1 MRKFIAVSVAAA
13 LLAGCTS
20 TTPAMQGVEVVG
32 SQQAI
37 AGCKFVKSVRGDQNL
52 IGGMMFQGAAYN
64 DAINQM
70 KKRTVEAGGNRLFV
84 VNATAGLGGANAIGD
99 AYRCPS

>member
-1 MRKFIAVSVAAA
+1 MFRLSIVAAMTVG
-13 LLAGCTS
+13 LCGCTS
-20 TTPAMQGVEVVG
+20 TTPAMRSVEVVG

-37 AGCKFVKSVRGDQNL
+37 SGCKFITSVRGDQNL
-52 IGGMMFQGAAYN
+52 IGGVMFQGAAYN

-70 KKRTVEAGGNRLFV
+70 KKRTIEAGGNRLYV

-99 AYRCPS
+99 AYKCP